1 MIRAR
6 ALPRATAI
14 AALACLAA
22 AGCVTVQSGS
32 LAAVSAQTL
41 PLPMTFVAEQVEG
54 RSCVNDAET
63 NFRLAIDDAVRKAPG
78 ANALVDAALY
88 FERLCLV
95 VRGKAVR
102 VERLGG
108 LD

>member
-1 MIRAR
+1 MTRGR
-6 ALPRATAI
+6 ALARRALL
-14 AALACLAA
+14 ALAACLAGS
-22 AGCVTVQSGS
+22 GCVTLESGS

-41 PLPMTFVAEQVEG
+41 PLPMTFVAESVEG
-54 RSCVNDAET
+54 RSCVDEAESG
-63 NFRLAIDDAVRKAPG
+63 FRLAIDDAVRKAPG
-78 ANALVDAALY
+78 ANALVDAAIT

-102 VERLGG
+102 VERPGA

>member
-1 MIRAR
+1 MNR
-6 ALPRATAI
+6 PVM
-14 AALACLAA
+14 ALASLTALL
-22 AGCVTVQSGS
+22 AGCVTYESGS

-41 PLPMTFVAEQVEG
+41 PLPMTFVAEHVEG
-54 RSCVNDAET
+54 RSCASEAESG
-63 NFRLAIDDAVRKAPG
+63 FRYAIDDAVRKAPG
-78 ANALVDAALY
+78 ANALVDAEIY

-102 VERLGG
+102 VERPGA

>member
-1 MIRAR
+1 MSRGVRAGR
-6 ALPRATAI
+6 AAV
-14 AALACLAA
+14 ALLAGLAA

-32 LAAVSAQTL
+32 LVAVSTETL
-41 PLPMTFVAEQVEG
+41 PLPMTFVAESVEG
-54 RSCVNDAET
+54 RSCVDEAET
-63 NFRLAIDDAVRKAPG
+63 GFRLAIDDAVRKAPG
-78 ANALVDAALY
+78 ANALVDAAIY

-102 VERLGG
+102 VERPGA

>member
-1 MIRAR
+1 MRR
-6 ALPRATAI
+6 ELALL
-14 AALACLAA
+14 AAWLCLAA
-22 AGCVTVQSGS
+22 TGCVTYESGS

-54 RSCVNDAET
+54 RSCASEAESG
-63 NFRLAIDDAVRKAPG
+63 FRLAIDDAVRKAPG
-78 ANALVDAALY
+78 ANALVDAAIY

-102 VERLGG
+102 VERPGA

>member
-1 MIRAR
+1 MRRSPVLSLRAGS
-6 ALPRATAI
+6 ALA
-14 AALACLAA
+14 ACLAA
-22 AGCVTVQSGS
+22 AGCVTMESGS
-32 LAAVSAQTL
+32 LAAVSTETL

-54 RSCVNDAET
+54 RSCVDQPET
-63 NFRLAIDDAVRKAPG
+63 GFRLAIDDAVRKAPG
-78 ANALVDAALY
+78 ANALVDASIY

-102 VERLGG
+102 VERPGT

>member
-1 MIRAR
+1 MRR
-6 ALPRATAI
+6 ELALL
-14 AALACLAA
+14 AALLCLAA
-22 AGCVTVQSGS
+22 TGCVTYESGS

-41 PLPMTFVAEQVEG
+41 PLPMTFVAEHVEG
-54 RSCVNDAET
+54 RSCASEAESG
-63 NFRLAIDDAVRKAPG
+63 FRYAIDDAVRKAPG
-78 ANALVDAALY
+78 ANALVDAEIY

-102 VERLGG
+102 VERPGA